1 MRIKAVRCELSF
13 EFKMTERKKSFKL
26 IRDERQNVINQR
38 KKFKHLF

>member
-1 MRIKAVRCELSF
+1 MRCELSF